1 MIEGGGGDPAS
12 AESVDA
18 VVASA
23 DSDRLLFQPAEH
35 LADGGVPGGLDF
47 RPHLR
52 AASGGQQAYTLR
64 IRKRQIKGRHPCVD
78 PLTGMLARFRK
89 GVAIQLLGISIK
101 DCPAHS
107 IRY

>member
-35 LADGGVPGGLDF
+35 LADGGVPRGLDF
-47 RPHLR
+47 RPDFR
-52 AASGGQQAYTLR
+52 AASGGQQAHAFR
-64 IRKRQIKGRHPCVD
+64 IRER
-78 PLTGMLARFRK
+78 
-89 GVAIQLLGISIK
+89 
-101 DCPAHS
+101 
-107 IRY
+107 